1 MEHNETQRTIDE
13 RNEEVFSLIRECS
26 SWEELSTLQD
36 SIEKRVLFLFH
47 KKVREDLYFQK

>member
-1 MEHNETQRTIDE
+1 MENNKTQRTIDE

-36 SIEKRVLFLFH
+36 SINERVRLLFLRDFC
-47 KKVREDLYFQK
+47 K